1 MRCYSERVDVPSL
14 LYKDFEITAQAMSC
28 KSGCFHDASVVGV
41 EKID

>member
-14 LYKDFEITAQAMSC
+14 LYKDFKFTAQAIFC
-28 KSGCFHDASVVGV
+28 KFGCFHDASVVGV